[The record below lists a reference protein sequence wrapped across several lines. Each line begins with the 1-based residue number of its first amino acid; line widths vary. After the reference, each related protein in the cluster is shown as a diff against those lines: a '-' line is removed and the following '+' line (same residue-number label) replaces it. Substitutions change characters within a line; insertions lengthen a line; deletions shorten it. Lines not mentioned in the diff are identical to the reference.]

1 MLASIKLLSRVA
13 ARVATGI
20 KLARVG
26 TGIKLGRVATGHPLL
41 WPVIGSCLPPPHK
54 PERMITYYTH
64 LWL

>member
-1 MLASIKLLSRVA
+1 MLASIKLLSRVP
-13 ARVATGI
+13 
-20 KLARVG
+20 ARVG